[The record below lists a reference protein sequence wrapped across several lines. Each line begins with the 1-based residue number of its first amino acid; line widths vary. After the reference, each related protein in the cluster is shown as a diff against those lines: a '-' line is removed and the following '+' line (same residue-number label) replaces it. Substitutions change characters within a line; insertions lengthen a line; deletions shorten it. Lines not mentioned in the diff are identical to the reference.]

1 MKYKLI
7 AMDSDGTLLNKE
19 RKVTRKTKEAILKK
33 KTENYK
39 IIGVTARA
47 LESAKAIGDISF
59 FDYLIL
65 NNGSYIYNTLT
76 KEGKYINYISKE
88 EAKEITEQL
97 DEVSDQIDYCSGTQ
111 YYIYKNQNKEN
122 PHFIKSINN
131 IEEVKEAI
139 AKMNIY
145 LKEPEKIEYYKD
157 VLTEG
162 FQNISC
168 FIMQDSTDTKKWLV
182 LTPKEINKRKT
193 LQKLGKDLKIDLEEM
208 IFFGDG
214 TNDIEVIK
222 AVGCGVAMENALEE
236 VKQEADYIT
245 DSNNEDGIASFLEQ
259 LK

>member
-7 AMDSDGTLLNKE
+7 AMDFDGTLLNKE
-19 RKVTRKTKEAILKK
+19 RKVTLKTKEAILKK

-47 LESAKAIGDISF
+47 LESAKTIGDISF

-76 KEGKYINYISKE
+76 KEGKYINYIFKE

-97 DEVSDQIDYCSGTQ
+97 DEASNQIDYCSGTQ

-131 IEEVKEAI
+131 IEEVKEEI

-157 VLTEG
+157 VLTER

-222 AVGCGVAMENALEE
+222 AVGCGVAMGNALEE

-245 DSNNEDGIASFLEQ
+245 ESNNEDGIASFLEQ
-259 LK
+259 I

>member
-1 MKYKLI
+1 M
-7 AMDSDGTLLNKE
+7 
-19 RKVTRKTKEAILKK
+19 
-33 KTENYK
+33 
-39 IIGVTARA
+39 
-47 LESAKAIGDISF
+47 
-59 FDYLIL
+59 
-65 NNGSYIYNTLT
+65 
-76 KEGKYINYISKE
+76 
-88 EAKEITEQL
+88 
-97 DEVSDQIDYCSGTQ
+97 
-111 YYIYKNQNKEN
+111 YIYKNQNKEN

-131 IEEVKEAI
+131 VEEVKEEI

-157 VLTEG
+157 ELTER

-222 AVGCGVAMENALEE
+222 AVGCGVAMGNALEE

-245 DSNNEDGIASFLEQ
+245 ESNNEDGIASFLEQ
-259 LK
+259 I

>member
-7 AMDSDGTLLNKE
+7 AMDFDGTLLNQEK
-19 RKVTRKTKEAILKK
+19 KITFKTKEAILKK

-47 LESAKAIGDISF
+47 LESAKEIGDISF
-59 FDYLIL
+59 FDYLVL

-76 KEGKYINYISKE
+76 KEGRYINSISKE
-88 EAKEITEQL
+88 EAKKITDEL
-97 DEVSDQIDYCSGTQ
+97 DEVSVQIDYCTGTQ

-122 PHFIKSINN
+122 PHFIKSISN
-131 IEEVKEAI
+131 IEEVNEEI

-145 LKEPEKIEYYKD
+145 LKESEKIEYYRD
-157 VLTEG
+157 MLTDR
-162 FQNISC
+162 FQNTCC
-168 FIMQDSTDTKKWLV
+168 FIMQNSGETKKWLV
-182 LTPKEINKRKT
+182 LTPKETNKRKT
-193 LQKLGKDLKIDLEEM
+193 LQKLGKELTIDLEEM

-222 AVGCGVAMENALEE
+222 AVGCGVAMGNALEE
-236 VKQEADYIT
+236 VKNEADYIT

-259 LK
+259 IK